1 MRVLFKITAIVL
13 VAAPIT
19 GANCGSIDI
28 RWDDVGTSSD
38 LLCDYC
44 KDFTDAAVASEPVNT
59 AYQVGIGYSQEKHA
73 TASTSACAGGAKS
86 SCAAAENIA
95 ASSQ

>member
-1 MRVLFKITAIVL
+1 MRFLFTIATIAL

-38 LLCDYC
+38 PLCDYC
-44 KDFTDAAVASEPVNT
+44 KDFTDAAVALEPVNT
-59 AYQVGIGYSQEKHA
+59 AYQVGTGYSQEKQA
-73 TASTSACAGGAKS
+73 TASTSTCPAGDKS